1 MSNSMPKK
9 LLLFV
14 FIVLFISFSAA
25 TSFAQSPIDKFRE
38 LQKQIDDL
46 TSKLHETQ
54 NKATTLT
61 NQITYMDNQIHL
73 TGLKIQDTT
82 EKVAKMENEIDILSD
97 RIGVLESS
105 LTDMTSLLIDRV
117 VATYKNAQIPAG
129 LAMLSSNGFS
139 ELISKAKYLHL
150 VQSHDKKI
158 LFEVQSTKSDFE
170 SQKQLLE
177 EKKTE
182 LDLLKEKL
190 EAQQITLDQQK
201 KDKQSL
207 LTITKSDE
215 KKYQDLL
222 VKAKSEQNAIE
233 IAMKQAVMS
242 LKDGTPVD
250 EGKEIAFM
258 GNSGAPSCSTGT
270 HLHMEFTKDGARQN
284 PANFLK
290 SLDVLWDNSPDG
302 PFGFSGDWNWPM
314 DGTVRITQ
322 GYGMTYFARTGF
334 YGGGPHTGL
343 DMVASNTV
351 IKAPKSGT
359 LYKGATSCGGSSMK
373 WVAVDHGGGM
383 MTWYFHV
390 Q

>member
-1 MSNSMPKK
+1 MPKK
-9 LLLFV
+9 FLLLLLV
-14 FIVLFISFSAA
+14 VGLVASSAVGV
-25 TSFAQSPIDKFRE
+25 FAQSPVDKFRE

-46 TSKLHETQ
+46 SGKLRETQ

-61 NQITYMDNQIHL
+61 NQITYMDNQIRL
-73 TGLKIQDTT
+73 TSLKMQDTT
-82 EKVAKMENEIDILSD
+82 EKVIKMQNEIEILSE
-97 RIGVLESS
+97 RIGVLERS
-105 LTDMTSLLIDRV
+105 LTDITSLLIDRV

-177 EKKTE
+177 EKKVE

-190 EAQQITLDQQK
+190 EAQQIDLDKQK
-201 KDKQSL
+201 QDKQSL

-215 KKYQDLL
+215 KKYQELL
-222 VKAKSEQNAIE
+222 AKAKSEQNAIE
-233 IAMKQAVMS
+233 IAMKTAITS

-258 GNSGAPSCSTGT
+258 GNSGAPSCSTGA
-270 HLHMEFTKDGARQN
+270 HLHFEFTQDGARRN
-284 PANFLK
+284 PADLLK
-290 SLDVLWDNSPDG
+290 NRDLVWDNSPDG
-302 PFGFSGDWNWPM
+302 SFGFGGNWNWPM
-314 DGTVRITQ
+314 EGTIRITQ

-351 IKAPKSGT
+351 IKSPKSGT
-359 LYKGATSCGGSSMK
+359 LYKGATNCGGSTMK
-373 WVAVDHGGGM
+373 WVAVDHGGGK